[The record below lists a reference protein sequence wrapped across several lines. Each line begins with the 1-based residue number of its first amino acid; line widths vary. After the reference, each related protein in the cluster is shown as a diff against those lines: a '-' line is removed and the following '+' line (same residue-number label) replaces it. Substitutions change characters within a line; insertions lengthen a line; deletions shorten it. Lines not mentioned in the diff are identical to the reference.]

1 MNNFKKVL
9 SVFLAST
16 LLTSP
21 IFASVQLHSQNNDN
35 RINNNTQIEGIGFF
49 DEITNLKRLRANYI
63 PLYNKED
70 VSQEFL
76 NSVSESLQGLD
87 DNSKIYMLSFLEN
100 VSGRGI
106 TEKNL
111 DILTDHYLS
120 YLLFLKYG
128 NNFSNVDV
136 DMVIHNILISEHM
149 FISILKERNNSK
161 RIRKLSRA
169 LRISMGAVLGNDTD
183 MERVDELSNEI
194 ISDEA
199 FNFASSSYMPSY
211 ILV

>member
-76 NSVSESLQGLD
+76 NSVSENLQGLD